1 MARGA
6 DALVQFQQAL
16 TLAEKMGSRSQ
27 QGRVLRNMAR
37 TEIELGDLEAAA
49 RAIDRGL
56 ALAGSDGDTTA
67 RAQFLGISATLAQRR
82 GHVERA
88 RRLIDRA
95 LADVD
100 IDTST
105 LAYRDL
111 HETAYQIYKASGDEP
126 QALEHLE
133 ALKRP
138 DEQTAP
144 LAASPNTALMAARF
158 DYTNQNLRIARS
170 EEHTSEL
177 QS

>member
-1 MARGA
+1 MFFLFKQKTAYVLLISGWRSDRCSSDLSA
-6 DALVQFQQAL
+6 VVNNSTDQEV
-16 TLAEKMGSRSQ
+16 TLGVRLNPFAGTREPITQEQ

-37 TEIELGDLEAAA
+37 TEIELGDRDAAA

-105 LAYRDL
+105 LA
-111 HETAYQIYKASGDEP
+111 
-126 QALEHLE
+126 
-133 ALKRP
+133 
-138 DEQTAP
+138 
-144 LAASPNTALMAARF
+144 
-158 DYTNQNLRIARS
+158 
-170 EEHTSEL
+170 
-177 QS
+177 

>member
-1 MARGA
+1 MAR
-6 DALVQFQQAL
+6 
-16 TLAEKMGSRSQ
+16 
-27 QGRVLRNMAR
+27 N
-37 TEIELGDLEAAA
+37 EIERGDLDAAA

-133 ALKRP
+133 ALKRH
-138 DEQTAP
+138 DDQTAQ
-144 LAASPNTALMAARF
+144 LADSTQTERMAAQVANNNKNDRK
-158 DYTNQNLRIARS
+158 QNIAKSR
-170 EEHTSEL
+170 
-177 QS
+177 

>member
-37 TEIELGDLEAAA
+37 TEIELGDLDAAA

-82 GHVERA
+82 GHVERE
-88 RRLIDRA
+88 IGRA
-95 LADVD
+95 SCRERVCQ
-100 IDTST
+100 
-105 LAYRDL
+105 YV
-111 HETAYQIYKASGDEP
+111 
-126 QALEHLE
+126 
-133 ALKRP
+133 
-138 DEQTAP
+138 
-144 LAASPNTALMAARF
+144 
-158 DYTNQNLRIARS
+158 
-170 EEHTSEL
+170 
-177 QS
+177 

>member
-1 MARGA
+1 MR
-6 DALVQFQQAL
+6 
-16 TLAEKMGSRSQ
+16 SRSQ

-37 TEIELGDLEAAA
+37 TEIELGDLDAAA

-111 HETAYQIYKASGDEP
+111 HETAYQIYKASSDEP
-126 QALEHLE
+126 QAREPPE
-133 ALKRP
+133 PPNRP
-138 DEQTAP
+138 DAQTAP
-144 LAASPNTALMAARF
+144 LPHPTPNP
-158 DYTNQNLRIARS
+158 
-170 EEHTSEL
+170 L
-177 QS
+177 QI

>member
-37 TEIELGDLEAAA
+37 TEIELGDLDAAA

-82 GHVERA
+82 GPVASA
-88 RRLIDRA
+88 RRLIERA
-95 LADVD
+95 LAAVAKDRKSVGEGQRG
-100 IDTST
+100 
-105 LAYRDL
+105 A
-111 HETAYQIYKASGDEP
+111 
-126 QALEHLE
+126 
-133 ALKRP
+133 
-138 DEQTAP
+138 
-144 LAASPNTALMAARF
+144 
-158 DYTNQNLRIARS
+158 
-170 EEHTSEL
+170 
-177 QS
+177 

>member
-1 MARGA
+1 
-6 DALVQFQQAL
+6 
-16 TLAEKMGSRSQ
+16 MGSRSQ

-37 TEIELGDLEAAA
+37 TEIELGDLDAAA

-95 LADVD
+95 LAAVD
-100 IDTST
+100 
-105 LAYRDL
+105 
-111 HETAYQIYKASGDEP
+111 
-126 QALEHLE
+126 
-133 ALKRP
+133 
-138 DEQTAP
+138 
-144 LAASPNTALMAARF
+144 
-158 DYTNQNLRIARS
+158 RS

-177 QS
+177 QSLMRISYAVFCLKK